1 MLKNFLANVG
11 KTQSEKE
18 GLKETLLDLYRK
30 GKKNYNFC
38 NFFQKFRAG
47 AHFSRPTSAGNR
59 KLEERLKK
67 TDESQ

>member
-1 MLKNFLANVG
+1 VLKNFLANVG

-59 KLEERLKK
+59 ETRRASKE
-67 TDESQ
+67 DG